1 MYKVVARVND
11 IGRVGTVGE
20 GRRGRRGVFPRL
32 NISNLKSAFGCG
44 SKIVIIFVTQRSKR
58 IAF

>member
-11 IGRVGTVGE
+11 IGRVSTVGGGE
-20 GRRGRRGVFPRL
+20 RGVFPRL
-32 NISNLKSAFGCG
+32 NISNLKSALGCG
-44 SKIVIIFVTQRSKR
+44 CKIVIIFVTQRSKR

>member
-11 IGRVGTVGE
+11 IGRVGAVGGGEE
-20 GRRGRRGVFPRL
+20 GVKGGIPRL
-32 NISNLKSAFGCG
+32 NISSLKSAFGCG
-44 SKIVIIFVTQRSKR
+44 SQIVIIFVTQCCKR